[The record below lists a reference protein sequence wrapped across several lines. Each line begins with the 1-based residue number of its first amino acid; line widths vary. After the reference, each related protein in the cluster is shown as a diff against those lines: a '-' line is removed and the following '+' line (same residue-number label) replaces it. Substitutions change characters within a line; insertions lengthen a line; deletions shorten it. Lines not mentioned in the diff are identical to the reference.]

1 MNEELRKFR
10 IRNSEFSDKCHCEE
24 GSDVAI
30 QGKFR
35 ILRENAVVRSRQVME
50 QKFWGRI
57 DYEGGSLHLGCTL
70 LQFGESIDL
79 YGMIFS

>member
-1 MNEELRKFR
+1 MKDLGNRGRKFGIMNEELRKFR

-24 GSDVAI
+24 RSDVAI

-50 QKFWGRI
+50 QKFWVRI
-57 DYEGGSLHLGCTL
+57 DYEG
-70 LQFGESIDL
+70 
-79 YGMIFS
+79 